1 MLLIYCPYCQ
11 EDRPE
16 LEFRN
21 GEEAHIVR
29 PHNMAEISDEAFES
43 FFFLKDNPKGIT
55 FERWRHIHGCGRF
68 FRAVRHT
75 VTDKF
80 VMTYRQDEP
89 KPDQARIDGILNEQ
103 GGAK

>member
-16 LEFRN
+16 TEFRN

-29 PHNMAEISDEAFES
+29 PSNMADISDEAFET
-43 FFFLKDNPKGIT
+43 FFFIKDNPKGPT
-55 FERWRHIHGCGRF
+55 FERWRHVHGCGKF

-80 VMTYRQDEP
+80 IITYRQDEP
-89 KPDQARIDGILNEQ
+89 KPDAARLAALMADKGE
-103 GGAK
+103 GK